1 MNSPNPHDPLETIE
15 VHRILD
21 ASANR
26 AREGLRVV
34 EDYVRFV
41 FEDAVLTREL
51 KQLRHELADCLA
63 VFGSRALLSSREAQ
77 HDVGTSVST
86 EQERDRPR
94 ISAVVAAGFKRTQEA
109 LRSLEEFSKLA
120 VATQAT
126 QTSPRADRS
135 AAVPESLEQ
144 LRYRL
149 YTLEKAVLLGV
160 RSRERLK
167 DVGLYVL
174 VATAC
179 CPGGLE
185 ATVRGALK
193 GGAQAIQLREKERAD
208 RELLAL
214 ARSVRRWTRQAEAL
228 FIMNDRPD
236 LALLSDADGVHV
248 GQEELSVKDAR
259 RIVGPDRLVGV
270 STHNL
275 EEVRQ
280 AVLDGADYLGVGPTF
295 PSATKQFRE
304 FAGLEFV
311 RAAAA
316 ETTLP
321 AFAIGGITP
330 ENIAQVLREGAGRAA
345 VSAAVCAAENPT
357 QTSRLLR
364 KALQGAGTAD
374 GEFAKE

>member
-1 MNSPNPHDPLETIE
+1 MNSPDPHVPLGAFE

-41 FEDAVLTREL
+41 FDDAVLTREL

-63 VFGSRALLSSREAQ
+63 VFGSRALLSSRETQ

-86 EQERDRPR
+86 EQERDRPQ
-94 ISAVVAAGFKRTQEA
+94 ISAVVAASFKRTQEA

-120 VATQAT
+120 VGTQDT
-126 QTSPRADRS
+126 QTSPRSDRS

-149 YTLEKAVLLGV
+149 YTLEKAVLLGA

-167 DVGLYVL
+167 DVGLYVI
-174 VATAC
+174 VSTAGC
-179 CPGGLE
+179 RGGLE
-185 ATVRGALK
+185 ATVRGALE

-208 RELLAL
+208 RELIAL

-228 FIMNDRPD
+228 FLMNDRPD

-275 EEVRQ
+275 EQVRR
-280 AVLDGADYLGVGPTF
+280 AVLDGADYLR
-295 PSATKQFRE
+295 SE
-304 FAGLEFV
+304 EH
-311 RAAAA
+311 
-316 ETTLP
+316 
-321 AFAIGGITP
+321 
-330 ENIAQVLREGAGRAA
+330 
-345 VSAAVCAAENPT
+345 
-357 QTSRLLR
+357 TSE
-364 KALQGAGTAD
+364 LQSH
-374 GEFAKE
+374 